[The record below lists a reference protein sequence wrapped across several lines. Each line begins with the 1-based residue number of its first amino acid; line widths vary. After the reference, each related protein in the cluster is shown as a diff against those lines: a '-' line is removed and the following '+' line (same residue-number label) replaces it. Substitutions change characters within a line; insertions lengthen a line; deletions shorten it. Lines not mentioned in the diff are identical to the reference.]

1 MRDGCMIEVVIDMGG
16 SNALF
21 SLSLSLS
28 RLNKD
33 DDSLEPQML
42 ETLLLSY
49 KLNLF
54 ELSQKLHALLLGM
67 LIK

>member
-1 MRDGCMIEVVIDMGG
+1 MR
-16 SNALF
+16 SFL

-33 DDSLEPQML
+33 DDSLEAQML